1 LWPFAFNHRIEEPM
15 DSHAD
20 KYPICRHIKTNG
32 CRCQSP
38 AITGSGLCY
47 FHRTIRRTHDAVCTS
62 KIGPLRPETV
72 QYLLENGQR
81 PAQFAASPACNFPPL
96 EDPEAIQLS
105 ISLLFAAI
113 AAGQV
118 DPGLARTLLYAL
130 QVASW
135 NVRALAPAP
144 ATGEDFTT
152 LARRVVR
159 TRDGHSLAARGD
171 GNGIP
176 SQASRPKS
184 LLQRM
189 IEEFGPPT
197 PLPPDPATPTE

>member
-1 LWPFAFNHRIEEPM
+1 M

-32 CRCQSP
+32 HRCQSP
-38 AITGSGLCY
+38 AVTGSGLCY
-47 FHRTIRRTHDAVCTS
+47 FHRTIRRTHDAACTS

-118 DPGLARTLLYAL
+118 EPGLARDSPLRTPGRQLERPRPRTRPGNRRRLLHPRPPRRPHPRWTLPRRAWRR
-130 QVASW
+130 QRRPRPGQKSQIPPAK
-135 NVRALAPAP
+135 NVRGVRPSHTHPAGPGNPNRMKVLAAS
-144 ATGEDFTT
+144 
-152 LARRVVR
+152 
-159 TRDGHSLAARGD
+159 HSL
-171 GNGIP
+171 
-176 SQASRPKS
+176 
-184 LLQRM
+184 
-189 IEEFGPPT
+189 
-197 PLPPDPATPTE
+197 

>member
-1 LWPFAFNHRIEEPM
+1 M
-15 DSHAD
+15 
-20 KYPICRHIKTNG
+20 
-32 CRCQSP
+32 
-38 AITGSGLCY
+38 
-47 FHRTIRRTHDAVCTS
+47 
-62 KIGPLRPETV
+62 
-72 QYLLENGQR
+72 QYLLENGQST
-81 PAQFAASPACNFPPL
+81 AQFAASPACNFPPL

-135 NVRALAPAP
+135 NVRSLAPAP

-176 SQASRPKS
+176 SHANSPKS

-197 PLPPDPATPTE
+197 PIPPDPATPTE

>member
-1 LWPFAFNHRIEEPM
+1 
-15 DSHAD
+15 
-20 KYPICRHIKTNG
+20 
-32 CRCQSP
+32 
-38 AITGSGLCY
+38 
-47 FHRTIRRTHDAVCTS
+47 
-62 KIGPLRPETV
+62 V

-118 DPGLARTLLYAL
+118 EPGLARTLLYAL

-135 NVRALAPAP
+135 NVRALAPAQ
-144 ATGEDFTT
+144 ATGEDFST

-159 TRDGHSLAARGD
+159 TRDGHSLAARGE
-171 GNGIP
+171 GNGVP
-176 SQASRPKS
+176 AQARSPKS

-189 IEEFGPPT
+189 FEEFGPPT
-197 PLPPDPATPTE
+197 PIPPAPVTPTE

>member
-1 LWPFAFNHRIEEPM
+1 M

-32 CRCQSP
+32 HRCQSP
-38 AITGSGLCY
+38 AVTGSGLCY
-47 FHRTIRRTHDAVCTS
+47 FHRTIRRTHDAACTS

-118 DPGLARTLLYAL
+118 EPGLARTLLYAL

-135 NVRALAPAP
+135 NVRALAPAQ
-144 ATGEDFTT
+144 ATGEDFST

-159 TRDGHSLAARGD
+159 TRDGHSLAARGE
-171 GNGIP
+171 GNGVPAQAKKSQIP
-176 SQASRPKS
+176 PAKNVRGVRPSHTHPAGPGNPNRMKVLAASHS
-184 LLQRM
+184 L
-189 IEEFGPPT
+189 
-197 PLPPDPATPTE
+197 